1 VGGGERKEKNKKRK
15 GNKEIAWER
24 KEKKK
29 KIERCFLV
37 LRWASGFFM
46 GKKGFLIGNKTTPS

>member
-29 KIERCFLV
+29 KLRDVFWFFVGLQGSSWERRVF
-37 LRWASGFFM
+37 
-46 GKKGFLIGNKTTPS
+46 

>member
-24 KEKKK
+24 KGKKK
-29 KIERCFLV
+29 
-37 LRWASGFFM
+37 
-46 GKKGFLIGNKTTPS
+46 N